1 MKKFVKRLMPFVVA
15 VSLLGCGKAGAS
27 NESDPSQN
35 TVSSQPEK
43 TAASESTS
51 VSKQQTA
58 ESKPNESK
66 PAKELTNEEKAAL
79 FSDFLLNKDVMY
91 GRSCTFTLQRNQ
103 EAKYDRWWDGISKG
117 AVLGFSVEDFDS
129 DGSDEL
135 FLLTLYMDNKLQ
147 LEMYEVINGEVKLA
161 DMRLTDTGTSHGAM
175 ELPCGSRTDGGIC
188 GMLSCLVQEADNRI
202 FIQSSDS
209 YGLVTDGCNTFI
221 ASTVYKD
228 GKFGEYAISF
238 EVGSS
243 IDESIPRM
251 NQELSDMG
259 VPNPDF
265 ASIFYSSTP
274 LINCYDSG
282 AHEILRA
289 QQGTTEF
296 VRENGART
304 KIQTITVFATRDGRI
319 EMPELYQEVNE
330 QYDQEET
337 GGITYN
343 EYGYPDWFE
352 SYPYWKHSSG
362 EYVCCVTGNTG
373 GDLTFDFSDG
383 VNLRG
388 DICYYSE
395 EPDGTFA
402 YAYKKG
408 WSVSYDPE
416 NNIITSYCD
425 PTYTQS
431 TNQGDYYP
439 ISEEEYNAFRASL
452 G

>member
-1 MKKFVKRLMPFVVA
+1 
-15 VSLLGCGKAGAS
+15 
-27 NESDPSQN
+27 
-35 TVSSQPEK
+35 
-43 TAASESTS
+43 
-51 VSKQQTA
+51 
-58 ESKPNESK
+58 
-66 PAKELTNEEKAAL
+66 
-79 FSDFLLNKDVMY
+79 
-91 GRSCTFTLQRNQ
+91 
-103 EAKYDRWWDGISKG
+103 
-117 AVLGFSVEDFDS
+117 
-129 DGSDEL
+129 
-135 FLLTLYMDNKLQ
+135 
-147 LEMYEVINGEVKLA
+147 
-161 DMRLTDTGTSHGAM
+161 
-175 ELPCGSRTDGGIC
+175 
-188 GMLSCLVQEADNRI
+188 
-202 FIQSSDS
+202 
-209 YGLVTDGCNTFI
+209 
-221 ASTVYKD
+221 
-228 GKFGEYAISF
+228 
-238 EVGSS
+238 
-243 IDESIPRM
+243 
-251 NQELSDMG
+251 
-259 VPNPDF
+259 
-265 ASIFYSSTP
+265 
-274 LINCYDSG
+274 
-282 AHEILRA
+282 
-289 QQGTTEF
+289 
-296 VRENGART
+296 
-304 KIQTITVFATRDGRI
+304 
-319 EMPELYQEVNE
+319 MPELYQEVNE

-343 EYGYPDWFE
+343 EYCYPDWFE

>member
-1 MKKFVKRLMPFVVA
+1 MRKFVKRLMPFVIA

-27 NESDPSQN
+27 NESKPSQS

-43 TAASESTS
+43 VTTSESAP
-51 VSKQQTA
+51 VKEQQA
-58 ESKPNESK
+58 VESNPV
-66 PAKELTNEEKAAL
+66 KELTKEEKAAL
-79 FSDFLLNKDVMY
+79 YTDFVMNRDVMY
-91 GRSCTFTLQRNQ
+91 GRSCTFTLQRKQ
-103 EAKYDRWWDGISKG
+103 GAEFDRWWDGISEG

-135 FLLTLYMDNKLQ
+135 LLVTLYIDNKLQ
-147 LEMYEVINGEVKLA
+147 LEMYEVIDGEVKLA
-161 DMRLTDTGTSHGAM
+161 DMKLTDTGTSYGAM

-188 GMLSCLVQEADNRI
+188 GMLSCLVKEADNRI

-209 YGLVTDGCNTFI
+209 YGLVTDGCDTFI

-228 GKFGEYAISF
+228 GKFGEYAVTYD
-238 EVGSS
+238 VGSS
-243 IDESIPRM
+243 IDESIPQL

-265 ASIFYSSTP
+265 DSIFYRSTP
-274 LINCYDSG
+274 LIDCFDGG

-304 KIQTITVFATRDGRI
+304 RIQTITVFATRDGRI
-319 EMPELYQEVNE
+319 EMPELYREADE
-330 QYDQEET
+330 QYDQNEQEET

-352 SYPYWKHSSG
+352 SYPYWKHNSG
-362 EYVCCVTGNTG
+362 EYVCCVTGTTG

-383 VNLRG
+383 VYLRG
-388 DICYYSE
+388 DICSYRE
-395 EPDGTFA
+395 DPDGTFV

-408 WSVSYDPE
+408 WGVSYDPE
-416 NNIITSYCD
+416 NNIITSYCG

-439 ISEEEYNAFRASL
+439 ISEEEYNALRASL